1 MASKTPKPK
10 VPHHFDPRSVI
21 EQQHSAD
28 TDTSDDNAP
37 RTAVTS
43 SRRKTTTAASHRSP
57 LPASRSASLRR
68 ASISSAP
75 GRSPSPEKHCSGARS
90 AYRYRTPRT
99 SDHKASRTAVT
110 SGCGKP
116 ITASSH
122 RSPSPAT
129 HSASRRRA
137 PFSTAPRSPSPGTH
151 SASLGRALI
160 SAARRSPSPEIR
172 ISGAH
177 SAHSRLARTTPDHKA
192 RWTSDTPITA
202 SSRRSAISAPYHH
215 RSTKVKGD
223 QCGTSCE
230 GHQRSSQVRRN
241 IFCAEVVAA
250 PEVKGDQRTLHPAQV
265 ISVPEAG
272 RQYYSYMARGW
283 VQPVDIPLPPWPDR
297 LSVQYSSYKRSKYI
311 EETKKFPEFAVL
323 DENVI
328 SVWHAYYKSVDL
340 TKDQKDQLSGNLA
353 DHMHGKDSVGT
364 TLNRLIDDP
373 ERRKEELG
381 EFLKLLGMLYALTMD
396 KEEFDF
402 EIELRRYLTFEVQ
415 C

>member
-1 MASKTPKPK
+1 MEDYMDFLRVSWWNKGDGLIQNTKEKLISSFINLTRKQFRSLKAAMESIGTEAFEATNVDSHSQTSSSKSPRRSSDQKTTQAPVLNFSDPPKEVQVSHGVRNPEPQ

-28 TDTSDDNAP
+28 TDSSDDNAP
-37 RTAVTS
+37 RTFVT
-43 SRRKTTTAASHRSP
+43 
-57 LPASRSASLRR
+57 
-68 ASISSAP
+68 
-75 GRSPSPEKHCSGARS
+75 
-90 AYRYRTPRT
+90 
-99 SDHKASRTAVT
+99 
-110 SGCGKP
+110 
-116 ITASSH
+116 
-122 RSPSPAT
+122 
-129 HSASRRRA
+129 SRRRLLTIYKCVLNA
-137 PFSTAPRSPSPGTH
+137 DIWVKRPG
-151 SASLGRALI
+151 
-160 SAARRSPSPEIR
+160 
-172 ISGAH
+172 
-177 SAHSRLARTTPDHKA
+177 
-192 RWTSDTPITA
+192 
-202 SSRRSAISAPYHH
+202 
-215 RSTKVKGD
+215 
-223 QCGTSCE
+223 GT
-230 GHQRSSQVRRN
+230 
-241 IFCAEVVAA
+241 FLVVVV
-250 PEVKGDQRTLHPAQV
+250 EKL
-265 ISVPEAG
+265 EAG

-353 DHMHGKDSVGT
+353 DHMYGKDSVGT

-402 EIELRRYLTFEVQ
+402 EIELRRYLNFEVQ